1 MHDVNRFL
9 WKMMQGLCVLHL
21 EYRGV
26 FQVQRKRTL
35 LYGGIEKRENV
46 NQANLPELWSRLL
59 SVEWGLRS
67 SLTNSLGGEESSAGI

>member
-21 EYRGV
+21 ENRGV
-26 FQVQRKRTL
+26 FQVQSKRTL
-35 LYGGIEKRENV
+35 VYGGIEKHKNV
-46 NQANLPELWSRLL
+46 SQANLPELWSRLL

-67 SLTNSLGGEESSAGI
+67 SLTNSLGVEESSAGI